1 MIRPIFNVTQDD
13 SFIYI
18 EAKVKYVK
26 ISDFEYFIEDNNF
39 RFTLKPYYLN
49 INLPKKLNSE
59 SNLNNFTY
67 EPENQRLIC
76 KIQKLNIG
84 ENFENLEFIS
94 TLYNTKSNNDK
105 ALSNN
110 KSIFSKIQEINENNE
125 ETTSNN
131 ENNIN
136 LTISINN
143 EKDLNDYLFNKYTEE
158 KNKIKSNKNTLE
170 NLENIKTIK
179 NISEYKYGFN
189 NSFFDVFDKRK
200 EELLEICDL
209 NPKEVPINKRYLFK
223 LEKENNDFN
232 SEHYITDLFLDDEKS
247 DFYDEF
253 FSKIISE
260 NLDKKD
266 KKFLESIKDKKNKDN
281 FDEIENEVLYKIS
294 KLNIKESENDNNL
307 LKYKFSIYL
316 NVIDI
321 LFSFLY
327 NGIVTEYENNS
338 ESGWNIDKLSA
349 TLSCLMDFDL
359 NYYSQSNEISFDI
372 LNEALENLIIS
383 NYRRILIY
391 PLYRNIKLCEKIKFL
406 LIKVLDIGRFG
417 ILKCLLKIKNIFD
430 RNEPRFLLNVIY
442 IDPLIK
448 WIQEDADEKI
458 FEIIKNVI
466 NKIKIKKEQL
476 KLDLDTFENE
486 YLNNIND
493 DIEMEE
499 ENN

>member
-1 MIRPIFNVTQDD
+1 MIRPIFNITQDD

-18 EAKVKYVK
+18 ESKVKYVK

-49 INLPKKLNSE
+49 INFPKKLNSE

-67 EPENQRLIC
+67 EPENQKLLC
-76 KIQKLNIG
+76 KIQKLNNG
-84 ENFENLEFIS
+84 EYFENLEFLS
-94 TLYNTKSNNDK
+94 TLYNNKSNNDK

-110 KSIFSKIQEINENNE
+110 KSIFSKIEEIKKEDEKNLINNDKI
-125 ETTSNN
+125 NL
-131 ENNIN
+131 NIN
-136 LTISINN
+136 INN
-143 EKDLNDYLFNKYTEE
+143 EKDLNEFLYNKYTEE
-158 KNKIKSNKNTLE
+158 KNKKNDIIKDLE
-170 NLENIKTIK
+170 
-179 NISEYKYGFN
+179 EYKYGFN
-189 NSFFDVFDKRK
+189 NSFFDVFDKRN

-209 NPKEVPINKRYLFK
+209 NPKKIPINKRYLFK
-223 LEKENNDFN
+223 LEKENKDFN
-232 SEHYITDLFLDDEKS
+232 AERYITDIFLDDKKS

-253 FSKIISE
+253 FADIISE

-266 KKFLESIKDKKNKDN
+266 KKFLESIKDKKNVNN
-281 FDEIENEVLYKIS
+281 FDEIENEVLFKIS
-294 KLNIKESENDNNL
+294 KLNINNDNNNGKNNI
-307 LKYKFSIYL
+307 LKYKFNIYL

-327 NGIVTEYENNS
+327 NCLVTEYENNS
-338 ESGWNIDKLSA
+338 ESGWNINKLSS

-391 PLYRNIKLCEKIKFL
+391 PLYRNIKLCDKIKYL
-406 LIKVLDIGRFG
+406 LGKVLDIGRFG

-448 WIQEDADEKI
+448 WIQDDADDKI
-458 FEIIKNVI
+458 FEIIKNVLD
-466 NKIKIKKEQL
+466 KIKITKKQL
-476 KLDLDTFENE
+476 KLDLDIFENE
-486 YLNNIND
+486 YLNNID
-493 DIEMEE
+493 SDINMKE
-499 ENN
+499 END

>member
-1 MIRPIFNVTQDD
+1 MIRPLFNITQDD
-13 SFIYI
+13 SYVYI

-59 SNLNNFTY
+59 SNLNSFAY
-67 EPENQRLIC
+67 EPENQKLLC

-84 ENFENLEFIS
+84 EYFENLEFIS
-94 TLYNTKSNNDK
+94 SLYNNKSNNDK

-110 KSIFSKIQEINENNE
+110 KSIFSKIEEIKKEDEKNLVDNEKI
-125 ETTSNN
+125 SS
-131 ENNIN
+131 NIN
-136 LTISINN
+136 INN
-143 EKDLNDYLFNKYTEE
+143 EKDLNEFLYNKYTEQ
-158 KNKIKSNKNTLE
+158 KNLNKNNE
-170 NLENIKTIK
+170 DINDIIKDS
-179 NISEYKYGFN
+179 NEYKYGFN
-189 NSFFDVFDKRK
+189 NSFSDVFDKRN

-209 NPKEVPINKRYLFK
+209 NPKKIPINKRYLFK
-223 LEKENNDFN
+223 LEKENKDFN
-232 SEHYITDLFLDDEKS
+232 AERYITDIFLDDKNS

-253 FSKIISE
+253 FTDIISE

-266 KKFLESIKDKKNKDN
+266 KKFLESIKNKKNINN
-281 FDEIENEVLYKIS
+281 FDEIENEVLFKIS
-294 KLNIKESENDNNL
+294 KLNLNNDNNI
-307 LKYKFSIYL
+307 LKYKFNIYL
-316 NVIDI
+316 NIIDI

-338 ESGWNIDKLSA
+338 ESGWNINKLSS

-359 NYYSQSNEISFDI
+359 NYYSQSNEISFQI
-372 LNEALENLIIS
+372 LNETIENLIIS

-391 PLYRNIKLCEKIKFL
+391 PLYRNIKLCEKIKYL
-406 LIKVLDIGRFG
+406 LGKVLDIGRFG

-448 WIQEDADEKI
+448 WIQDDADDKI
-458 FEIIKNVI
+458 FEIIKDVLNR
-466 NKIKIKKEQL
+466 IKITKKQL
-476 KLDLDTFENE
+476 KLDLDIFENE
-486 YLNNIND
+486 YLNNVDSDINMKD
-493 DIEMEE
+493 

>member
-1 MIRPIFNVTQDD
+1 MIRPIFKVTQDD

-59 SNLNNFTY
+59 SNLNTFKY
-67 EPENQRLIC
+67 EPENQKLLC

-84 ENFENLEFIS
+84 ENFENLQFIS
-94 TLYNTKSNNDK
+94 TLYDNNKSNNDK
-105 ALSNN
+105 ALSGN
-110 KSIFSKIQEINENNE
+110 KSIFSKIEEIKENKDKL
-125 ETTSNN
+125 SDINN
-131 ENNIN
+131 NNIFN
-136 LTISINN
+136 NITINT
-143 EKDLNDYLFNKYTEE
+143 EKDLNDFLFNFYTEE
-158 KNKIKSNKNTLE
+158 KNKKNKN
-170 NLENIKTIK
+170 ENIIDNIK
-179 NISEYKYGFN
+179 DINEYKYGFN
-189 NSFFDVFDKRK
+189 NMYIDVFDKRK

-209 NPKEVPINKRYLFK
+209 NPKQIPINKRYLYK

-232 SEHYITDLFLDDEKS
+232 SERYITDLFLDDKNS

-253 FSKIISE
+253 FTNIINN
-260 NLDKKD
+260 NLDEKD
-266 KKFLESIKDKKNKDN
+266 KKFLESIKEKENNDN
-281 FDEIENEVLYKIS
+281 FDEIENEVLFKIS
-294 KLNIKESENDNNL
+294 KLNLNEEKNYNNNFF
-307 LKYKFSIYL
+307 KYKFNLYL
-316 NVIDI
+316 NVVDI

-327 NGIVTEYENNS
+327 NCITTEYENSS
-338 ESGWNIDKLSA
+338 ESGWTINKLSS
-349 TLSCLMDFDL
+349 TLSCLIDFDL

-372 LNEALENLIIS
+372 LKETIENLVIS

-391 PLYRNIKLCEKIKFL
+391 PLYRNIKICEKIKFL
-406 LIKVLDIGRFG
+406 LIKVLNIGRFG

-448 WIQEDADEKI
+448 WIQNYADNKI
-458 FEIIKNVI
+458 FEIINNVL
-466 NKIKIKKEQL
+466 NKINIKKEQL
-476 KLDLDTFENE
+476 KLDLEIFENE
-486 YLNNIND
+486 YLNNINND
-493 DIEMEE
+493 DINMQE